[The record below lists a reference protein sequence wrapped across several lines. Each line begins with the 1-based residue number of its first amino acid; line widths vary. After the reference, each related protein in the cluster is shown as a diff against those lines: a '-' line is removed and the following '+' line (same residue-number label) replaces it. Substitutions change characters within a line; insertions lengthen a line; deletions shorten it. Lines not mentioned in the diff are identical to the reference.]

1 MPIQCELIPR
11 HDATTDELKSLGT
24 AMKEW
29 ASREL
34 GNEGVLF
41 SIDPADLSSLL
52 CGEPP
57 NPLAL
62 DVAKHHKDVPL
73 ERIRQDLGPL
83 ASNRSLRFTVKDEPD
98 CTRDKV
104 IESLRQ
110 AIPAELVEDIL
121 IDDVS
126 WTE

>member
-1 MPIQCELIPR
+1 MPLQCELRIR
-11 HDATTDELKSLGT
+11 HDSTPDELKSLGM
-24 AMKEW
+24 ALKEW

-34 GNEGVLF
+34 GIEGVLF
-41 SIDPADLSSLL
+41 SIDPNGLTSLL
-52 CGEPP
+52 GGEPP

-62 DVAKHHKDVPL
+62 QVATHHEGVSL

-83 ASNRSLRFTVKDEPD
+83 ASERSLRFTVKDEPH
-98 CTRDKV
+98 CTRDRV

-121 IDDVS
+121 MDDVS

>member
-1 MPIQCELIPR
+1 MCELRPH
-11 HDATTDELKSLGT
+11 HDTTPEQLKRLGT
-24 AMKEW
+24 ALQVW
-29 ASREL
+29 AQREL
-34 GNEGVLF
+34 GKGILY
-41 SIDPADLSSLL
+41 SIEPKGLQSLL
-52 CGEPP
+52 GGEPP

-62 DVAKHHKDVPL
+62 QAKAHHEDVPL

-83 ASNRSLRFTVKDEPD
+83 ASDRSLRFTVHDEPH
-98 CTRDKV
+98 CTRDMV
-104 IESLRQ
+104 AQSLRQ